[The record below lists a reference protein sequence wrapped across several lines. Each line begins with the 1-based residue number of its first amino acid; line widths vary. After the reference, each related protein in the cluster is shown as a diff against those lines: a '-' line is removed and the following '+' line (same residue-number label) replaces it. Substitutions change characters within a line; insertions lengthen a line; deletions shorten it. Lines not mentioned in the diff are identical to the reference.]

1 MQVKVLELVH
11 AQVRIQEAKMAVYRW
26 KLLREADT
34 QTDAMT
40 PGRDTQAGW
49 LNLPQKDLNPFP
61 PVELGTFPSREA
73 ARCCRGAADIG

>member
-34 QTDAMT
+34 QTDAIT
-40 PGRDTQAGW
+40 PGRD
-49 LNLPQKDLNPFP
+49 N
-61 PVELGTFPSREA
+61 
-73 ARCCRGAADIG
+73 